1 MNFYYEDQL
10 SITWYFLGICKVH
23 NTIVPDINTSQN
35 KLYSDTDRC
44 DFGEL
49 RRPVNPGNPC
59 RSRFPGSGL
68 TERERACVPRLNL
81 STHSRSSL
89 FAFLPCLEKGSL
101 FSCLLWCVWTSVC
114 HSRKSLRTRTA

>member
-1 MNFYYEDQL
+1 MN
-10 SITWYFLGICKVH
+10 SACITWYFLGIFKVH
-23 NTIVPDINTSQN
+23 STIVPDINTSLFKN

-44 DFGEL
+44 GFGEL
-49 RRPVNPGNPC
+49 RRPVNPGYPC
-59 RSRFPGSGL
+59 GSRFPGSGL
-68 TERERACVPRLNL
+68 REREREPVFRVLIFLLTLVPP
-81 STHSRSSL
+81 L